1 MFAEVIAVVLA
12 GAAIAAYFERKA
24 LKADAVAAE
33 ANVTAAFKRVGAY
46 VSAKEVQVREQ
57 IAKDVAKAIADA
69 KADAEKIEA
78 DIKADASKTEGAVKG
93 VIVKLEADI
102 KKVI

>member
-1 MFAEVIAVVLA
+1 MFTEIVAVVLA
-12 GAAIAAYFERKA
+12 GAIIAAYFERKA
-24 LKADAVAAE
+24 LKADAVAK
-33 ANVTAAFKRVGAY
+33 VTAAFKRVGAY

-93 VIVKLEADI
+93 VIVKLEAAI